1 MDSNE
6 RVAALVGRGLQIAG
20 DTAVGLGELGFAE
33 APRDLCDVND
43 GPKDRFIGATEVD
56 EGRSLDVS
64 WQRQA
69 SNRAVLLKPKRLW
82 W

>member
-1 MDSNE
+1 MDSDE
-6 RVAALVGRGLQIAG
+6 RVDALIGHGLKVAR
-20 DTAVGLGELGFAE
+20 DTAVGLGELGLAE
-33 APRDLCDVND
+33 APGYLCDVND

-56 EGRSLDVS
+56 EGRPLDVS

-69 SNRAVLLKPKRLW
+69 SNQAVLLKPKRLW